1 MTNKIKINS
10 GLASIILLTC
20 LFSGWET
27 LLIVTVLM
35 LLFCETDKKVKD
47 IVIKV
52 ISFYAAISLMTWG
65 WNLINQGITL
75 IINSLESIIEVFNIY
90 FGSKVLININAIQ
103 DYFGDPV
110 IKLLEIVDAIIKYL
124 LFFAKFSFIIAVLGN
139 KELKENII
147 VKKINDYVTKIVNFI
162 NTFDYASQQQT
173 SNTSV
178 PSENIFPNPN
188 SNFSNNNNHQNFY

>member
-10 GLASIILLTC
+10 GLASIILLAC

-35 LLFCETDKKVKD
+35 LLFCETDKNVKD
-47 IVIKV
+47 IAIKV
-52 ISFYAAISLMTWG
+52 ISFYAAITLVSYG
-65 WNLINQGITL
+65 WTLINDGVKL
-75 IINSLESIIEVFNIY
+75 IIDSIDNVVDVINSYLEYGNQISM
-90 FGSKVLININAIQ
+90 G
-103 DYFGDPV
+103 
-110 IKLLEIVDAIIKYL
+110 KLQSYLLTPATKILEIANDVVKYL
-124 LFFAKFSFIIAVLGN
+124 LYFAKFGFIIAVLGN

-162 NTFDYASQQQT
+162 NTFDYTSQQQP
-173 SNTSV
+173 SNTST

-188 SNFSNNNNHQNFY
+188 SNFTDNNNNHNFY